1 MWRGCSYHGLSVN
14 VDMDLEPFG
23 RINPCGYPGL
33 RVTQLTDL
41 GIVCDTDLVTAD
53 LLRILLNLFG
63 YTAVQ
68 RAEGLH
74 TFTSQEKVPA

>member
-1 MWRGCSYHGLSVN
+1 
-14 VDMDLEPFG
+14 MDLEPFR

-68 RAEGLH
+68 RAEGLP
-74 TFTSQEKVPA
+74 TIKSQETVHA